1 MNGYEALRSTAAWI
15 DLSTRGKISVAGEDR
30 MRLLHAMCTNDVQH
44 LASGNGLY
52 AFFLNEKGRILAD
65 ACIYNLGG
73 ESLFLDT
80 EPETDATL
88 RDHLDKYII
97 ADDVY
102 LQDKTAEWAAIG
114 LEGPASISAATG
126 LGISVP
132 ENKYG
137 IREWGDGFAA
147 HVSSTGGE
155 GIRIFLPR
163 TEKAGFIQHA
173 TAANIPPATSEEAR
187 IVRLENGAPRYGE
200 EISERYLVQEA
211 QGMHAVH
218 LNKGCYLGQEIVERV
233 RSRGQVHRM
242 LASVRMETNAVPAP
256 GTKLIANGEPAGEIA
271 SAVFSPATGEA
282 VGFAYVKLQALQDRP
297 EMTVEGTEPAVR
309 AYIR

>member
-1 MNGYEALRSTAAWI
+1 MSGYEALRNSAAWI
-15 DLSTRGKISVAGEDR
+15 DLSARGKIRVTGEDR
-30 MRLLHAMCTNDVQH
+30 ARLLHAMSTNDVQH
-44 LASGNGLY
+44 LAPGSGLY

-65 ACIYNLGG
+65 ACIYNLG
-73 ESLFLDT
+73 ENLFLDT
-80 EPETDATL
+80 EPETAGKL

-102 LQDKTAEWAAIG
+102 LEDETATWTAIG
-114 LEGPASISAATG
+114 LEGPGSISAATG

-147 HVSSTGGE
+147 HVSSTGRE
-155 GIRIFLPR
+155 GIRVFLPQ
-163 TEKAGFIQHA
+163 TEKAGFLQHV
-173 TAANIPPATSEEAR
+173 TAANIPLATFEEAR
-187 IVRLENGAPRYGE
+187 IVRLENGTPRYGD

-211 QGMHAVH
+211 QAMHAVH

-233 RSRGQVHRM
+233 RSRGQVHRL
-242 LASVRMETNAVPAP
+242 LAPVRFKTQTPPAA
-256 GTKLIANGEPAGEIA
+256 GTKLVANGEPAGEIA
-271 SAVFSPATGEA
+271 SAVSSPALGEA
-282 VGFAYVKLQALQDRP
+282 VGFAYVTLRVLQEKP
-297 EMTVEGTEPAVR
+297 EMLVAGAEPAVK